1 MVLTDADKQA
11 LMDVRKKKRILDFA
25 DERYKDAKELYL
37 KAQTID
43 GMPKGSTSGA
53 GLEIYVMRRDKALEE
68 FAAAQM
74 AYLSAVAKAHTVIDK
89 IVMQI
94 DTLERVS
101 RIREFCKA
109 YFIESKSVRKAALE
123 QGIAE
128 STAWGYK
135 REIVGEMKNE

>member
-68 FAAAQM
+68 FTAAQM

-94 DTLERVS
+94 DTLEKVS

-109 YFIESKSVRKAALE
+109 YFIEGKSVRKAALE

-135 REIVGEMKNE
+135 REIVGEMKSE